1 MHDLDR
7 MKTKVEIRLGAS
19 QVFGLAM
26 GTAVCSALLF
36 VAGYM
41 VGKQQVPTVAPAP
54 DLARLLSDA
63 GEEGVE
69 RRPTRAAVGEVEFLF
84 PKAGKNRT
92 TPPASKNPDVRL
104 PAAVLTVDIPKKVQ
118 PKRVEKDA
126 PKTSMA
132 VDHNPAIA
140 EKKNTLEKIPGA
152 PKTIAPTPPVS
163 AKPIVKDVVTPGS
176 SKQTAQTSSQPK
188 VDKKSTALAVNVE
201 ESDQDEDRPSDDGDI
216 IPSIK
221 LPKIAPTRTN
231 ARLKKKNRVPK
242 VDEALKARKSGGA
255 KRASKSVVTKTKQR
269 GKSPRVTR
277 GQFTL
282 QVKATKTKAEAETY
296 MTALRRSN
304 FFPHLIVVDTPKKG
318 RFYRIRVGRFETM
331 EEARAFQREFSSR
344 SGQNES
350 GYVTR
355 L

>member
-69 RRPTRAAVGEVEFLF
+69 RRPKRAAVGEVEFLF
-84 PKAGKNRT
+84 PQAGKKRT
-92 TPPASKNPDVRL
+92 TFPAPKNPDVRL
-104 PAAVLTVDIPKKVQ
+104 PAAVLTVDIPKTVQ
-118 PKRVEKDA
+118 PKRVRQDA
-126 PKTSMA
+126 PKTSMVVERNQA
-132 VDHNPAIA
+132 VA
-140 EKKNTLEKIPGA
+140 EKKITPKKNPDA
-152 PKTIAPTPPVS
+152 PETVAAAPPVP
-163 AKPIVKDVVTPGS
+163 AKPIVNDVVKPGS
-176 SKQTAQTSSQPK
+176 AKQMAQTSSRPK
-188 VDKKSTALAVNVE
+188 VAQKAKAIFAKIE
-201 ESDQDEDRPSDDGDI
+201 ESDQDEDRPSADGDI

-221 LPKIAPTRTN
+221 LPKIAPTKTN
-231 ARLKKKNRVPK
+231 ARLSKKKRVPK
-242 VDEALKARKSGGA
+242 VDEALKARKNGA
-255 KRASKSVVTKTKQR
+255 AKSASKSVVKRTRQR
-269 GKSPRVTR
+269 GKAPRVTR

-296 MTALRRSN
+296 MKALRRSN

-344 SGQNES
+344 SGQDES